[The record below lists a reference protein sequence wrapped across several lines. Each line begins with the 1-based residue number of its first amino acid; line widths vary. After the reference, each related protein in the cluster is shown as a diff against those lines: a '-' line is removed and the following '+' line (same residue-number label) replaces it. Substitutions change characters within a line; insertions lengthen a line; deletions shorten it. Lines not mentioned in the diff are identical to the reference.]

1 MVTAVKRPAGETRG
15 KVAAGP
21 KRQAT
26 PPRQPPT
33 LHPDL
38 GRPVCPEQGGVP
50 ATKPPVNEVR
60 RWRGVVPGSENDLA
74 V

>member
-1 MVTAVKRPAGETRG
+1 VRENRMHGLTGGGWKRSDLTMDAAVKRPAGESRG

-33 LHPDL
+33 LQ
-38 GRPVCPEQGGVP
+38 R
-50 ATKPPVNEVR
+50 
-60 RWRGVVPGSENDLA
+60 S
-74 V
+74 